1 MKNFFPSEPWR
12 DAEAA
17 EYDLPL
23 KSPPVCIL
31 DIGAN
36 VGAFALRCA
45 EKYPSATVFAYEP
58 VPETFERL
66 LAETDAFDN
75 IRPFNF
81 AVREMAGVAEMKA
94 GDRDVT
100 CSFYNLGRQTDKSI
114 VVRIA
119 AARDLPSCQLV
130 KVDTEGCELEIL
142 THLDLSQTLAVL
154 CEYHRGDSEQI
165 IRLMTSKGF
174 LLAAAVDEKQP
185 GYGILKFTKPGVLA
199 DESTNPPIHQSTNR
213 KIYIALTG
221 HYSSSDML
229 FVQSLCALIVA
240 APSRFQVGWNAD
252 PCIDRSRNVLAKNFL
267 DSDCTHLLFI
277 DSDIGFTPQNF
288 VDIISHTE
296 LVVGGMYPLKR
307 DKTHVEWC
315 GNGLGRETAVRPDG
329 LQEVRYI
336 GTGFLCIAREA
347 LLKLIVTDPSL
358 EYTSDEQGHRT
369 EYAFFM
375 EGIFSADGGRR
386 RFLTEDWYF
395 CQRWLDLGE
404 KVYADT
410 RVFLRHAGRGVWPL
424 PMQAGNP
431 FTPAIPSTNPPIH

>member
-23 KSPPVCIL
+23 KSPPVSIL
-31 DIGAN
+31 DLGAD

-45 EKYPSATVFAYEP
+45 EKYPSARIYAFEP
-58 VPETFERL
+58 VPETFAKLCANTVGIFHHLE
-66 LAETDAFDN
+66 AVNA
-75 IRPFNF
+75 
-81 AVREMAGVAEMKA
+81 AVRAADNDQDMMFV

-100 CSFYNLGRQTDKSI
+100 CSFHQLGRQTKEM
-114 VVRIA
+114 VGVRTLA
-119 AARDLPSCQLV
+119 AAKVPSCQLV

-142 THLDLSQTLAVL
+142 THLDLSETLAVV
-154 CEYHRGDSEQI
+154 CEYHLGDSEQI
-165 IRLMTSKGF
+165 IRLMTSRGF
-174 LLAAAVDEKQP
+174 LLAAAVAEKQP

-288 VDIISHTE
+288 VDITSHTE

-347 LLKLIVTDPSL
+347 LLKLIAADPEL
-358 EYTSDEQGHRT
+358 AYTSDEEGHRT

-424 PMQAGNP
+424 PMQSGNP
-431 FTPAIPSTNPPIH
+431 FTPQPSTTDH